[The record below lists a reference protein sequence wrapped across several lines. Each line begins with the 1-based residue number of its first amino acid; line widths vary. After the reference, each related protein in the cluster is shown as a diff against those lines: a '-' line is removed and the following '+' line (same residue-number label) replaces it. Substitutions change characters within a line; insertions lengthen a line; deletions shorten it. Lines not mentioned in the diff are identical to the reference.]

1 MSRGFYVAE
10 PTSVSLPERGYTAV
24 LDPLQN
30 ALKVWDGTQWVLDKT
45 QFTPLMF
52 GARANFQESEFGGA
66 ISSGTTTLTIS
77 GYSFVSSMIGQLI
90 YVKQAGANSATLATT
105 IQSMTANAWQVTL
118 ASTALSTV
126 GSARVQWGT
135 DDYLAVQSMLTT
147 AASYS
152 FAVVDFAGRTCLVSS
167 HPFYSDASKNRSVVF
182 RNGGLVRRHGIND
195 STLSLNTGRL
205 VSIENDFIVDGNNRI
220 EASST
225 TARAVAMPVHNI
237 KHFRFKGWIR
247 DATGYGIVG
256 YQQGD
261 GTNRDT
267 ESFVITEE
275 ALISGAWEGGVG
287 IFNTGKDE
295 SVYYIHPRIDCGSV
309 HPNDTGLT
317 VQGVNGV
324 IVEVENLPVAA
335 QKIALMDI
343 GGSIKVGGTATSNA
357 TAINNSNST
366 GSLSILVTRIHDFNI
381 EPGQTELAKG
391 ISWENPGEQDVVA
404 DAGCTVD
411 VYAGRIRGR
420 GSTDLINLQSGSP
433 SNLKNSCSI
442 RGVKLFTG
450 LTTGSNA
457 PVVLVGTWLS
467 AALNDI
473 QAFRDPEGTY
483 GTAYNDV
490 VDIQGQVQH
499 LSHSGILWDD
509 ANVGMGIR
517 YNQDIAYWL
526 PAGQPIHTKRTAP
539 LSGNFVEIGALY
551 GFGAYASPAFQVAI
565 SANNVVKAYLIAL
578 DSTMTNGFF
587 DANPVTSTGSV
598 GGKNFELQVAGE
610 QGGDTRVALRVWT
623 ACASFTEPFAVA
635 LTPLTL
641 RDAAGSPSKI
651 AYTASYS
658 TGTSAP
664 LTPLPTTPIK
674 QEYNL
679 ATAIAF
685 NVSSALT
692 AQRMIGSSEWRGIA
706 VINSGTSVV
715 SISAAAAVSGAIV
728 WASPYM
734 YANAQNS
741 GQAFVLVPQS
751 VRAGA
756 FEIVIAGSLTPT
768 ANMNITYGIVR

>member
-90 YVKQAGANSATLATT
+90 YVKRAGANSATLATT
-105 IQSMTANAWQVTL
+105 IQSMTANVWQVTL

-152 FAVVDFAGRTCLVSS
+152 FAIVDFAGRNCLLSS
-167 HPFYSDASKNRSVVF
+167 HVFYSDASKNRSVVF
-182 RNGGLVRRHGIND
+182 RNGGLVRQYGVND
-195 STLSLNTGRL
+195 GTLSLNIGRL
-205 VSIENDFIVDGNNRI
+205 ASIENDFIIDGNNRI

-309 HPNDTGLT
+309 HPNDTGLG
-317 VQGVNGV
+317 VQGTNGV
-324 IVEVENLPVAA
+324 IVEIENLPVAA

-343 GGSIKVGGTATSNA
+343 GGWIKVGGTAASNA

-366 GSLSILVTRIHDFNI
+366 GSLSILVTRIHDFEI
-381 EPGQTELAKG
+381 IPGQTELTKG
-391 ISWENPGEQDVVA
+391 ISWENPGEQDVA
-404 DAGCTVD
+404 GDAGCSID
-411 VYAGRIRGR
+411 VYNGRIRGR
-420 GSTDLINLQSGSP
+420 TSLDLINLQSGSP
-433 SNLKNSCSI
+433 SNLKNSFSI

-450 LTTGSNA
+450 LGAATNA
-457 PVVLVGTWLS
+457 PITLVGVWKSGVLD
-467 AALNDI
+467 DI
-473 QAFRDPEGTY
+473 QAARDPEGTY
-483 GTAYNDV
+483 GSAYQDV
-490 VDIQGQVQH
+490 VDLQAGVQH
-499 LSHSGILWDD
+499 LSYNNITWDD
-509 ANVGMGIR
+509 NNAGVGIR
-517 YNQDIAYWL
+517 YAQDGSSYWHSV
-526 PAGQPIHTKRTAP
+526 GQTIQLRRTAQN
-539 LSGNFVEIGALY
+539 SGNYVEIGKLN
-551 GFGAYASPAFQVAI
+551 GFGTHANPSFMISVTANGVA
-565 SANNVVKAYLIAL
+565 KTYLISL
-578 DSTMTNGFF
+578 DSNMTTGYFE
-587 DANPVTSTGSV
+587 AQPMTSTGSV
-598 GGKNFELQVAGE
+598 GGRNFELQVAGDGG
-610 QGGDTRVALRVWT
+610 GGDSNIAVLRVWT
-623 ACASFTEPFAVA
+623 ACSSFTETFAVNIM
-635 LTPLTL
+635 PMNL
-641 RDAAGSPSKI
+641 RHVAGSPGKI
-651 AYTASYS
+651 NYS
-658 TGTSAP
+658 ATSATGASAP
-664 LTPLPTTPIK
+664 LQPLQTTPYRAENNMFTTY
-674 QEYNL
+674 QTTVASQL
-679 ATAIAF
+679 
-685 NVSSALT
+685 
-692 AQRMIGSSEWRGIA
+692 IGSTAWRGIA
-706 VINSGTSVV
+706 TVNSGTTVASV
-715 SISAAAAVSGAIV
+715 AATAAQSGAVI
-728 WASPYM
+728 ALSQYM
-734 YANAQNS
+734 FATAQNS
-741 GQAFVLVPQS
+741 GQSIVLNVQS

-756 FEIVIAGSLTPT
+756 FEIVCAGSIAPA
-768 ANMNITYGIVR
+768 ANMNVAWSIVR